1 METIL
6 STQQIQRALIS
17 TSDKKGVVAFARALQ
32 QGGVEILSTGGT
44 ACLLSEACLLYT
56 SPSPRD

>member
-44 ACLLSEACLLYT
+44 AVSYT
-56 SPSPRD
+56 HLTLPTKA